1 MQISLSGKTA
11 VVTGAASGVGLATV
25 HQFVESG
32 IEHLIAVDYAP
43 ELPGSLKNLLESSP
57 DRVQFLCGD
66 VKERS
71 THEKYAELAARK
83 FGGVDVLVNNAGVV
97 TGVTVTDPGAGYVI
111 PPDVTFSNTMG
122 ATGAVFFLI
131 SSSVG

>member
-43 ELPGSLKNLLESSP
+43 ELPGSLKNLL
-57 DRVQFLCGD
+57 
-66 VKERS
+66 
-71 THEKYAELAARK
+71 
-83 FGGVDVLVNNAGVV
+83 
-97 TGVTVTDPGAGYVI
+97 
-111 PPDVTFSNTMG
+111 
-122 ATGAVFFLI
+122 
-131 SSSVG
+131 